1 MRESLQRCGIQ
12 RARRVERAPPLARRR
27 GLQYVPHGGSVRSPS
42 AHPRVRW
49 AKKKTMTIIQG
60 MTLRPAPAPQVQAD
74 QNAGA
79 PAPALS
85 EAVARA
91 VRRYLSDMGTH
102 PTEDLYRIVL
112 AEVER
117 PLLDEV
123 LRHCRGNQS
132 RASQMLGITRATLR
146 KKLAER
152 QAARR
157 KA

>member
-1 MRESLQRCGIQ
+1 
-12 RARRVERAPPLARRR
+12 
-27 GLQYVPHGGSVRSPS
+27 
-42 AHPRVRW
+42 
-49 AKKKTMTIIQG
+49 MTIIQG
-60 MTLRPAPAPQVQAD
+60 MTLRPAPPPQVQAD

-91 VRRYLSDMGTH
+91 VRRYLADMGTH

>member
-1 MRESLQRCGIQ
+1 
-12 RARRVERAPPLARRR
+12 
-27 GLQYVPHGGSVRSPS
+27 
-42 AHPRVRW
+42 
-49 AKKKTMTIIQG
+49 MTIIQG
-60 MTLRPAPAPQVQAD
+60 LTLHHASVPHVQTEP
-74 QNAGA
+74 NVGA
-79 PAPALS
+79 PTPALS

-91 VRRYLSDMGTH
+91 VRRYLTDMGNH

-146 KKLAER
+146 KKLNER

-157 KA
+157 DA

>member
-1 MRESLQRCGIQ
+1 M
-12 RARRVERAPPLARRR
+12 
-27 GLQYVPHGGSVRSPS
+27 PHGGSVRSPS
-42 AHPRVRW
+42 AHPRALR

-91 VRRYLSDMGTH
+91 VRRYLTDMGTH